1 MYLQQAVKEG
11 SDMRSVDLQKSSSW
25 RKSSYSAANGDCV
38 EVGRLA
44 DSRIGVRD
52 SKDASAAALS
62 PTLAGWR
69 AFIGE
74 VKRGRLD
81 LA

>member
-1 MYLQQAVKEG
+1 
-11 SDMRSVDLQKSSSW
+11 MRSVDLQKSSSW

-38 EVGRLA
+38 EVGPLA
-44 DSRIGVRD
+44 DSHIGVRD
-52 SKDASAAALS
+52 SKDASAAAVLKF
-62 PTLAGWR
+62 TLAGWR
-69 AFIGE
+69 AFVGE